1 VTVEFDEDQYVGT
14 GVFLLASVLER
25 FLGLYS
31 AVNSFSRLTARTR
44 KGVLKQWPPLAGEQ
58 ILL

>member
-1 VTVEFDEDQYVGT
+1 
-14 GVFLLASVLER
+14 
-25 FLGLYS
+25 
-31 AVNSFSRLTARTR
+31 VNSFSRLTARTR

>member
-1 VTVEFDEDQYVGT
+1 
-14 GVFLLASVLER
+14 VLER

-31 AVNSFSRLTARTR
+31 AINSFSRLTARTR
-44 KGVLKQWPPLAGEQ
+44 KGVLKQWQPRAGEQ